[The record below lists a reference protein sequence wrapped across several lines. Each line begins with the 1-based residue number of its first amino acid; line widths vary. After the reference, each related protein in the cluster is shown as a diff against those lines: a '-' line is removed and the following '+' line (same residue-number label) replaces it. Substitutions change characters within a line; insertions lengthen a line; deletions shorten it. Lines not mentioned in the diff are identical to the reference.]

1 VQPEHPYDFTTTVTM
16 GPHLS
21 RLPEGMRRS
30 FAEAVLELEDDPL
43 TLNYVRLNIEA
54 TRAG

>member
-1 VQPEHPYDFTTTVTM
+1 M

-54 TRAG
+54 ARAG

>member
-1 VQPEHPYDFTTTVTM
+1 MTTAAVDSTTK
-16 GPHLS
+16 PPARRLE
-21 RLPEGMRRS
+21 LPEVARGGWTL
-30 FAEAVLELEDDPL
+30 VLELEDDPL

>member
-1 VQPEHPYDFTTTVTM
+1 M

-21 RLPEGMRRS
+21 RLPEELRRP

-43 TLNYVRLNIEA
+43 TLNYIRLNIDA
-54 TRAG
+54 RAVSSA